1 MGDRSV
7 DYPLDTGFRPA
18 GNPLGS
24 KLKTWFKPLKLWIQQ
39 LHVKSPVDAVQPPG
53 FCTGFFIRPD
63 QNAVLFLPV
72 IARGLGIAYDG
83 RFFL

>member
-7 DYPLDTGFRPA
+7 DHPLDASFRPA

-24 KLKTWFKPLKLWIQQ
+24 KLKTCFESFELWIQQ
-39 LHVKSPVDAVQPPG
+39 FHVKSPVDAVQPPG

-83 RFFL
+83 RFFI